1 MQNAVSP
8 SRYGDAVTPDVLAGI
23 AEIATLFDVTKQTA
37 LKYTRRPDFPAQL
50 DRLAAGPVWKL
61 SDVEEWARDHRPDA
75 GFPRG
80 RPPRA

>member
-1 MQNAVSP
+1 MQDTVTP
-8 SRYGDAVTPDVLAGI
+8 FRYGQHVTPDVLAGI
-23 AEIATLFDVTKQTA
+23 AEIAALFGVTKNTA
-37 LKYTRRPDFPAQL
+37 LKYTRRPDFPKEL

-61 SDVEEWARDHRPDA
+61 SDVEQWARDHRPDE